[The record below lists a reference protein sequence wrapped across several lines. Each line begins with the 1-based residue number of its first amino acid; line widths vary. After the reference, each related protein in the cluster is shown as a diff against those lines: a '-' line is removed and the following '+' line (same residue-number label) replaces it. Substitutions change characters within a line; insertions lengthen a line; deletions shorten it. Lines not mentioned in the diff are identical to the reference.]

1 MLVGKTLEEHIMKR
15 FILFIFAVL
24 LLAVALLSC
33 RAESQSAE
41 ELLSSLMADT
51 QGLPAGNIY
60 VKGAEEGESAYFS
73 QSLCESMYGA
83 RAFEL
88 LTFTEDFA
96 IYMASV
102 AAPYEIA
109 VFKCYSATD
118 AEKLAAVCMSRAQ
131 DLRVILSKTEWR
143 ELCDS
148 AKIKVDGRI
157 VVMTVTGN

>member
-1 MLVGKTLEEHIMKR
+1 MKR
-15 FILFIFAVL
+15 FVLFCFAVL
-24 LLAVALLSC
+24 IFAAALLSC
-33 RAESQSAE
+33 KAESESAE

-60 VKGAEEGESAYFS
+60 IKGASEGENAYFS
-73 QSLCESMYGA
+73 QSICESMYGE

-88 LTFTEDFA
+88 LSLTEDFA

-109 VFKCYSATD
+109 VFKCYSASD
-118 AEKLAAVCMSRAQ
+118 AEELAAICMDRAQ
-131 DLRVILSKTEWR
+131 DLRILLSNTEWR

-148 AKIKVDGRI
+148 AKINVDGRTVI
-157 VVMTVTGN
+157 MTVTGN

>member
-1 MLVGKTLEEHIMKR
+1 MKR
-15 FILFIFAVL
+15 FILIVVSVL
-24 LLAVALLSC
+24 FLAVSLVSC
-33 RAESQSAE
+33 KGESRSAE
-41 ELLSSLMADT
+41 EMLSSLMADT
-51 QGLPAGNIY
+51 QGLPAGEIY
-60 VKGAEEGESAYFS
+60 VKGAKEGESAFFS

-83 RAFEL
+83 RAAEL
-88 LTFTEDFA
+88 LTLTEDFA

-102 AAPYEIA
+102 VAPYEIA

-118 AEKLAAVCMSRAQ
+118 AEKLAALCRKRAEE
-131 DLRVILSKTEWR
+131 LRVLLSKTEWR

>member
-1 MLVGKTLEEHIMKR
+1 MKR
-15 FILFIFAVL
+15 FVLFIFTVL
-24 LLAVALLSC
+24 LFVVPLVSC
-33 RAESQSAE
+33 KGESRRAEEFLSA
-41 ELLSSLMADT
+41 LMADT
-51 QGLPAGNIY
+51 QGLPAGEIY
-60 VKGAEEGESAYFS
+60 VKGAKEGESAFFS

-83 RAFEL
+83 RAAEL
-88 LTFTEDFA
+88 LTLAEDFA
-96 IYMASV
+96 IYMSSI

-118 AEKLAAVCMSRAQ
+118 AEKLAALCANRAEE
-131 DLRVILSKTEWR
+131 LRVLLSKTEWR